1 MNKQQFQYSLLRYR
15 HSYLLAEEVNIGIL
29 FLFPAER
36 RVEFAYPNRLQRVSQ
51 LYSDFNVHTLRKYLN
66 AFHKQAQRLTKQFSG
81 EPDLFETLDFQGI
94 IEDFFL
100 IEDATALLFSDITKG
115 TYEDAEE
122 TLSFYK
128 DQYLSVY
135 EKNKERDRKDE
146 EYILNKIEEG
156 LEDTNINYSQEVK
169 RGYIVETP
177 YLSQK
182 FNFAWKNGT
191 TNLITPIGLDLKRED
206 VIENKA
212 LRWHGRLDKFKEKAE
227 QDNLKFDLIISRPQ
241 DRKLFKTYEN
251 VLKILE
257 DNRAPKEIHE
267 LDHIN
272 RYIHRLVDCL
282 SSQA

>member
-15 HSYLLAEEVNIGIL
+15 HSYLLAEEVNVGIL
-29 FLFPAER
+29 FFLPAER
-36 RVEFAYPNRLQRVSQ
+36 RVEFEYPNRLQRISQ
-51 LYSDFNVHTLRKYLN
+51 LYADFNIHTLRKYLN
-66 AFHKQAQRLTKQFSG
+66 AFHKQARRLTKQFAG
-81 EPDLFETLDFQGI
+81 EPDLFEASDFQGI

-100 IEDATALLFSDITKG
+100 TEDATALLFSDITEG
-115 TYEDAEE
+115 TYENAEQ
-122 TLSFYK
+122 TLAFYK

-156 LEDTNINYSQEVK
+156 LENANINYSREVK
-169 RGYIVETP
+169 REYTVDTP

-191 TNLITPIGLDLKRED
+191 TNLVTPIGLDLKRED

-257 DNRAPKEIHE
+257 DNQAPKEIYE
-267 LDHIN
+267 LDNIN
-272 RYIHRLVDCL
+272 TYIHRLADHL
-282 SSQA
+282 SFQA